1 MAAPIPTENSIPEST
16 PSVAAN
22 YSIPKSP
29 LMIFMPTEK
38 ANCKNWRWWLSGLRT
53 PLFVTICYLFVGMY
67 LNCVIQVYAQYRA
80 NKQPAQQTLPDL
92 GFDILPNIDPVWADV
107 MCYSA
112 MAITFVRFTF
122 GIDESGHRIR
132 RHIFR
137 RHIFNL
143 GTLFI
148 FRSISIIV
156 TLLPNPLESCETD
169 VEGSPWIEAFRIVAG
184 RTVTCADVMYSGH
197 TVNITLCAMT
207 WFSYSHVVPI
217 LDWDPIFSRF
227 GRLTNKLGDLERWTT
242 VKLLCWIYA
251 TIGYICIV
259 GSRFHYSLDV
269 FIGLLLTVCFYKFHY
284 DVIRIAHLR
293 KTKIM
298 KLLCWLEKDAED
310 LKWYRQYLSQVN
322 DAVVYIGGEQENLR
336 TSSHGELPSSTE
348 LAASVV

>member
-80 NKQPAQQTLPDL
+80 NKQPAQQTLPDVSAGAASEATSDRSELTHSGFIKNAPRSAPAQL

-184 RTVTCADVMYSGH
+184 RTVTCADVMY
-197 TVNITLCAMT
+197 
-207 WFSYSHVVPI
+207 
-217 LDWDPIFSRF
+217 R
-227 GRLTNKLGDLERWTT
+227 
-242 VKLLCWIYA
+242 
-251 TIGYICIV
+251 
-259 GSRFHYSLDV
+259 
-269 FIGLLLTVCFYKFHY
+269 
-284 DVIRIAHLR
+284 
-293 KTKIM
+293 
-298 KLLCWLEKDAED
+298 
-310 LKWYRQYLSQVN
+310 
-322 DAVVYIGGEQENLR
+322 
-336 TSSHGELPSSTE
+336 
-348 LAASVV
+348 

>member
-1 MAAPIPTENSIPEST
+1 MT
-16 PSVAAN
+16 
-22 YSIPKSP
+22 
-29 LMIFMPTEK
+29 
-38 ANCKNWRWWLSGLRT
+38 
-53 PLFVTICYLFVGMY
+53 
-67 LNCVIQVYAQYRA
+67 
-80 NKQPAQQTLPDL
+80 
-92 GFDILPNIDPVWADV
+92 
-107 MCYSA
+107 
-112 MAITFVRFTF
+112 
-122 GIDESGHRIR
+122 RIR
-132 RHIFR
+132 NFQFPTASLDHLCMVLLARLARGSLRSQAYEEDEHTNPTTKQTILKLNSYSHLLRSVR
-137 RHIFNL
+137 R
-143 GTLFI
+143 
-148 FRSISIIV
+148 
-156 TLLPNPLESCETD
+156 
-169 VEGSPWIEAFRIVAG
+169 
-184 RTVTCADVMYSGH
+184 SGH

-322 DAVVYIGGEQENLR
+322 DAVVYIGAEQENLR
-336 TSSHGELPSSTE
+336 TSPHGELPSSTE